1 MISKGLATVLR
12 HRQHDQR
19 SYQYNDLLAAE
30 SKAIKSQA
38 GVHGKDKVL
47 AHRVTDVAGDVI
59 KAKRYLPHLQR
70 SLNEAIVEF
79 VTSGSRLRLY
89 LGKESCLLTFLL
101 AGINAPRGPRLAPG
115 GATTVE
121 AEPYGEEAL
130 NFTKERC
137 LQREVEI
144 KVISM
149 DAKGGNFIGWL
160 WIDGVNLSVALVK
173 AGLASVHP
181 TAEHTEYYR
190 ELITAEES
198 AKEAKLKVR
207 RGFIT
212 YLNLILLNTL
222 KE

>member
-1 MISKGLATVLR
+1 MVSKGLATVLR
-12 HRQHDQR
+12 YRQDDDQR
-19 SYQYNDLLAAE
+19 SSHYNDLLAAE

-38 GVHGKDKVL
+38 GVHGKEKIL

-70 SLNEAIVEF
+70 SRNEAIVEF

-89 LGKESCLLTFLL
+89 LGKESCLITFLL
-101 AGINAPRGPRLAPG
+101 AGINAPRGPRPSPG
-115 GATTVE
+115 GGPIIEGA
-121 AEPYGEEAL
+121 PFGEEAL

-144 KVISM
+144 QVISM

-181 TAEHTEYYR
+181 TAEHTEFYR
-190 ELITAEES
+190 ELISNETR
-198 AKEAKLKVR
+198 AKEAKLKV
-207 RGFIT
+207 
-212 YLNLILLNTL
+212 
-222 KE
+222 